1 MRVFGRWTAL
11 GARVAL
17 GWVVCAVELP
27 AQQPLGGGAGAQ
39 NRLVGS
45 DLAIFEA
52 GEPRTDLGCEVT
64 PIKPLLG
71 FDLKFHAGFTVRV
84 PLRELSGN
92 ENMLSI
98 LFRVTHL
105 EGSAD
110 PVYLVQRLRVP
121 KIDEDAKGDAQFDG
135 YFDSGEGK
143 YKVEWLMRD
152 RTERVCSSAW
162 EVEAALPGKD
172 KQMHLEIGA
181 GEVRHSR
188 FEQFTEEPPVVRTAD
203 EPLLNVK
210 LLVNFAP
217 QNPRSP
223 MLRPMD
229 TAALVQILRA
239 MSREPRIG
247 KFSLVAFNLAE
258 RRVVYRQADAERI
271 DFPALG
277 EAVRS
282 IQPGKVDLK
291 LLQDKH
297 GDTEFLSGLI
307 RAEMGGEARA
317 DAVIFAGP
325 KVWLNENVPDETLR
339 ELSDVEYPVFY
350 LNYCLNPQAQPWRD
364 SIGRTVKFFRG
375 TEFTVS
381 RPRDLWYSVNELV
394 SRVVRWRNNKGLAT
408 AAQ

>member
-1 MRVFGRWTAL
+1 MARGARLAL
-11 GARVAL
+11 GCL
-17 GWVVCAVELP
+17 GFAGGLA
-27 AQQPLGGGAGAQ
+27 AQHLLSGGAGAQ
-39 NRLVGS
+39 NRLAGS
-45 DLAIFEA
+45 DMAIFEA
-52 GEPRTDLGCEVT
+52 GEPRTDLACEVA
-64 PIKPLLG
+64 PIRPQLG
-71 FDLKFHAGFTVRV
+71 FDLKFHAGFSVRI
-84 PLRELSGN
+84 PLRELAGN
-92 ENMLSI
+92 ENLLSI
-98 LFRVTHL
+98 LFRVTNL
-105 EGSAD
+105 DRGSD
-110 PVYLVQRLRVP
+110 PVYLVQKMRVP
-121 KIDEDAKGDAQFDG
+121 RIEEDAKGDAQFDG
-135 YFDSGEGK
+135 YFDTGEGK
-143 YKVEWLMRD
+143 FRVEWLMRD
-152 RTERVCSSAW
+152 RLERVCSSSW
-162 EVEAALPGKD
+162 EIEAALPAKD
-172 KQMHLEIGA
+172 RQIQLEIGS
-181 GEVRHSR
+181 GEVWPSR
-188 FEQFTEEPPVVRTAD
+188 FEQFNEEPPVVRTAA

-210 LLVNFAP
+210 MLVNFAP

-258 RRVVYRQADAERI
+258 RRVVYRQADADRI

-277 EAVRS
+277 EAIRS

-291 LLQDKH
+291 LLQDKN
-297 GDTEFLSGLI
+297 GDTEFLSSLI
-307 RAEMGGEARA
+307 RTEMGGETRA

-394 SRVVRWRNNKGLAT
+394 SRVVKWRNNRGLAT

>member
-1 MRVFGRWTAL
+1 MKDRGGWTAL
-11 GARVAL
+11 SARVAL
-17 GWVVCAVELP
+17 AWVVCAGELA
-27 AQQPLGGGAGAQ
+27 AQQLLGGGPGAQ

-71 FDLKFHAGFTVRV
+71 FDLKFHTGFTVRI
-84 PLRELSGN
+84 PLKELAGN
-92 ENMLSI
+92 ENMLNL

-105 EGSAD
+105 DRAAE
-110 PVYLVQRLRVP
+110 PVYLVQRMRVP
-121 KIDEDAKGDAQFDG
+121 KIEEDAKGDAQFDG

-143 YKVEWLMRD
+143 FKVEWLMRD
-152 RTERVCSSAW
+152 RAERVCSHAW
-162 EVEAALPGKD
+162 EVEAALPHKD
-172 KQMHLEIGA
+172 KHMQLEIA
-181 GEVRHSR
+181 SGEVRQSR
-188 FEQFTEEPPVVRTAD
+188 FEQFTDEPPVVRTAE

-210 LLVNFAP
+210 LLVHFAP
-217 QNPRSP
+217 QNPRSAV
-223 MLRPMD
+223 LHPMD
-229 TAALVQILRA
+229 TSALVQILRA

-247 KFSLVAFNLAE
+247 RFSVVAFNLAE

-277 EAVRS
+277 AAIGS

-297 GDTEFLSGLI
+297 GDTEFLGNLI

-317 DAVIFAGP
+317 DAVVFAGP

-375 TEFTVS
+375 TEYTVS

-394 SRVVRWRNNKGLAT
+394 SRVVRWRHNKGSAT